1 MGGAMPSSDKVL
13 VSSVVKA
20 ATRELPN
27 KGAGIVNMSQ
37 GTSALPK
44 DKGPTPTTDFGKV
57 VVTKRQ
63 HSDTPSSPGYH
74 NVYVRRKVESE
85 HNKVN
90 SSQELKGN
98 GRDKTKEQEPPLQ
111 GVQHD
116 EVSKP
121 QQDEVNKPHSDEVKK
136 AHDDEV
142 SKPHNEEVSKPQH
155 EEVSKPQHKEVSKPQ
170 HEEVSKL
177 QHEEVSKFQH
187 GELSKPQ
194 HEEVSKPQHEEVSRL
209 QHEEV
214 SRLQHE
220 EVSRLQHEEV
230 SRPQHEEV
238 SKFQHEEVSKPQHE
252 EVSKPHH
259 EDVSN
264 LEVSKPKVASP
275 IAKSV
280 EVELVP
286 SSSEKPN
293 VETVPETT
301 DPQAASGT
309 GIEDDAEQSSIQYWS
324 ERFNRLQTY
333 LENCDRSTQ
342 EGYLRSKK
350 SVETCL
356 IYRPFSPS

>member
-13 VSSVVKA
+13 VSSVLKA

-44 DKGPTPTTDFGKV
+44 DIGPTPTTDSGKV
-57 VVTKRQ
+57 VVTKRL
-63 HSDTPSSPGYH
+63 HSDTPSGPGYH

-116 EVSKP
+116 EFSKP
-121 QQDEVNKPHSDEVKK
+121 QQDEVNKPHSDEVSKP
-136 AHDDEV
+136 HNDEV
-142 SKPHNEEVSKPQH
+142 SKPHNDEVSKPQHEEVSKPQH
-155 EEVSKPQHKEVSKPQ
+155 EEVSKPQHEEVSKPQHEEVSKPQNEEISKLQHEEVSKPQ

-177 QHEEVSKFQH
+177 QHEEVSK
-187 GELSKPQ
+187 PQ
-194 HEEVSKPQHEEVSRL
+194 HEEVSKP
-209 QHEEV
+209 
-214 SRLQHE
+214 
-220 EVSRLQHEEV
+220 
-230 SRPQHEEV
+230 
-238 SKFQHEEVSKPQHE
+238 
-252 EVSKPHH
+252 
-259 EDVSN
+259 
-264 LEVSKPKVASP
+264 KVASR

-286 SSSEKPN
+286 SSSEKLN
-293 VETVPETT
+293 VETVPEKT
-301 DPQAASGT
+301 DPQAACGT
-309 GIEDDAEQSSIQYWS
+309 GIEDDAKQSSIQYWS

-333 LENCDRSTQ
+333 LENCDQSTQ

-356 IYRPFSPS
+356 IY